1 MEGDGVHTLI
11 LIQQQITRKHITFEM
26 VSYTCLELLTM
37 WWQID
42 SFFRELMMSVVE
54 LGLLIDVNMYFF
66 LPDDQQIANEG
77 WFCRSESKK

>member
-1 MEGDGVHTLI
+1 
-11 LIQQQITRKHITFEM
+11 
-26 VSYTCLELLTM
+26 
-37 WWQID
+37 
-42 SFFRELMMSVVE
+42 MMSVVE